1 MALKSIP
8 IREISDTAAEM
19 YRRLYTFLLP
29 IRPIFV
35 DDGSRWQD
43 PLAGWLAVSRIR
55 AAAARRRWGPDE
67 LKRAIAE
74 ARAEFDILDGHG
86 RFPKL

>member
-43 PLAGWLAVSRIR
+43 PLAGWIAVSRMR
-55 AAAARRRWGPDE
+55 AAAAGRRWGPDE
-67 LKRAIAE
+67 LERVIAE
-74 ARAEFDILDGHG
+74 ARAEFDILRRHG
-86 RFPKL
+86 R